1 MTTACYFF
9 AYLFETLI
17 SFIYFDHKFERKLS
31 YKKCFIVY
39 SLSFLVQYA
48 VSYMGIPNLNLSA
61 FLLCN
66 FLFCFICFDADALQS
81 ALNSILLASIMLVTE
96 LCILYVFRIV
106 FGIDVTAHT
115 SNSTVLLLQSICT
128 KLFYFFVS
136 FIILKLSSK
145 EDGKSFRVSKSFLL
159 FLLPLAS
166 IILLLGIVYV
176 TEKYP
181 AEDNVYRLFSISAV
195 LLLYSNIVVFW
206 IHEQTIKTQKENMNL
221 QLQKQ
226 KSEIDTEYYAV
237 LQEQYENSNIL
248 IHDIKRHLLSIKE
261 LSAEKDFT
269 AINNYIDNLYQS
281 YQIKRIKKYSD
292 NKLVNAII
300 NRYAAL
306 CDEKQI
312 SFYCDIRNIDFSFIS
327 DNNLTAV
334 LDNMLD
340 NAVTAAEKSDKKN
353 IEFTIKPINTNFI
366 VINMENSSSCE
377 PKIKNG
383 KLVTTKENKAFHGFG
398 IKSIHRIA
406 KEYDGNIDY
415 NFDKEKM
422 VFKFSVV
429 LKII

>member
-9 AYLFETLI
+9 SYLFETLI

-31 YKKCFIVY
+31 YKNCFVVY

-66 FLFCFICFDADALQS
+66 FLFCFICFDADALRS

-96 LCILYVFRIV
+96 LCILYVFRLV
-106 FGIDVTAHT
+106 FSIDVTAHT
-115 SNSTVLLLQSICT
+115 TNNTVLLLQSICT

-145 EDGKSFRVSKSFLL
+145 EDGTSIRVSKSYLL

-206 IHEQTIKTQKENMNL
+206 IHEQTIKTQKENMDL

>member
-31 YKKCFIVY
+31 YKNCFIVY

-96 LCILYVFRIV
+96 LCILYVFRLV
-106 FGIDVTAHT
+106 FSIDVTAHT
-115 SNSTVLLLQSICT
+115 TNSTVLLLQSICT

-145 EDGKSFRVSKSFLL
+145 EDGKSFRVSKSYLL

-206 IHEQTIKTQKENMNL
+206 IHEQTIKTQKENMDL

-340 NAVTAAEKSDKKN
+340 NAVTAAEKSEKKN

-398 IKSIHRIA
+398 IKSIQRIA

>member
-9 AYLFETLI
+9 SYLFETLI

-31 YKKCFIVY
+31 YKNCFVVY

-66 FLFCFICFDADALQS
+66 FLFCFICFDADALRS

-96 LCILYVFRIV
+96 LCILYVFRLV
-106 FGIDVTAHT
+106 FSIDVTAHT
-115 SNSTVLLLQSICT
+115 TNSTVLLLQSICT

-145 EDGKSFRVSKSFLL
+145 EDGKSIMVSKSYLL

-206 IHEQTIKTQKENMNL
+206 IHEKTIKTQKENMDL

>member
-9 AYLFETLI
+9 SYLFETLI

-31 YKKCFIVY
+31 YKNCFVVY

-66 FLFCFICFDADALQS
+66 FLFCFICFDADALRS

-96 LCILYVFRIV
+96 LCILYVFRLV
-106 FGIDVTAHT
+106 FSIDVTAHT
-115 SNSTVLLLQSICT
+115 TNNTVLLLQSICT

-145 EDGKSFRVSKSFLL
+145 EDGTSIRVSKSYLL

-206 IHEQTIKTQKENMNL
+206 IHEKTIKTQKENMDL

>member
-9 AYLFETLI
+9 SYLFETLI

-31 YKKCFIVY
+31 YKNCFVVY

-66 FLFCFICFDADALQS
+66 FLFCFICFDADALRS

-96 LCILYVFRIV
+96 LCILYVFRLV
-106 FGIDVTAHT
+106 FSIDVTAHT
-115 SNSTVLLLQSICT
+115 TNSTVLLLQSICT

-145 EDGKSFRVSKSFLL
+145 EDGKSIRVSKSYLL

-206 IHEQTIKTQKENMNL
+206 IHEKTIKTQKENMDL

-226 KSEIDTEYYAV
+226 KSEIDTEYYAI

>member
-9 AYLFETLI
+9 SYLFETLI

-31 YKKCFIVY
+31 YKNCFVVY

-66 FLFCFICFDADALQS
+66 FLFCFICFDADALRS

-96 LCILYVFRIV
+96 LCILYVFRLV
-106 FGIDVTAHT
+106 FSIDVTAHT
-115 SNSTVLLLQSICT
+115 TNSTVLLLQSICT

-145 EDGKSFRVSKSFLL
+145 EDGKSIRVSKSYLL

-206 IHEQTIKTQKENMNL
+206 IHEKTIKTQKENMDL

-226 KSEIDTEYYAV
+226 KSEIDTEYYAI

-340 NAVTAAEKSDKKN
+340 NAVTAAEKSEKKN